1 MSSELELL
9 EVNFEADIAEL
20 KDENTKLRQIIGE
33 NARHDAE
40 NAEHKARIEELEQI
54 LQPRML
60 NLRLEL

>member
-1 MSSELELL
+1 MLSNLELL
-9 EVNFEADIAEL
+9 EQRIVNFEAENAEL
-20 KDENTKLRQIIGE
+20 KDENTKLRQIIG
-33 NARHDAE
+33 E